1 MKKSLVA
8 VGVIVA
14 LGVVWTGTAWYTG
27 KQLEGRM
34 AEMVGNA
41 NAELNKA
48 SPEAGLTLSY
58 QDYHRGLFHSSMML
72 VIKPTAGMTSALLK
86 PDQSIVF
93 NETIDHGPFPFAQL
107 KKFNLLPSMA
117 SVHTTL
123 VNNPTTK
130 PLFDITKGKSFI
142 DAQTRI
148 GYSGDTSSD
157 IDLLPLD
164 YVKGDEKVAFSGGQF
179 KADVDGKGDKISVSG
194 EAQSGLVN
202 TTNEYGQHV
211 QMTFNG
217 IKTEGDSSR
226 SEFIERIGSQK
237 ASIEKLAISVEGKE
251 MAVIEGFNINAKSA
265 LQEDKKH
272 LSGQI
277 DYTLDSLKV
286 QSQDIGSGKLTIK
299 IGNLDGAAVQE
310 FSKKYNAESQKLLAD
325 PATAQ
330 NPEAYQQKI
339 VELFAANLP
348 LLLKGDPVVTIA
360 PLSWKNAKGESSFN
374 LSLFLKDPALTT
386 TEPTT
391 PEEQLNRVVKSL
403 DSKLVIP
410 VDMATQLM
418 TQVAQLEGYQPAEA
432 AKLADQQIKGLAAM
446 GQMFRVTTMEDNNVV
461 SSLQYANGQVTL
473 NGQKMALGDLLGMF
487 GMPGLEPQAAPA
499 PELEAPATPAVP
511 AVPAV
516 PQQ

>member
-41 NAELNKA
+41 NTELNKI

-58 QDYHRGLFHSSMML
+58 QDYHRGLFHSSMQL
-72 VIKPTAGMTSALLK
+72 VIKPAAGKTSAILK

-130 PLFDITKGKSFI
+130 PLFDIAKGKSFI

-164 YVKGDEKVAFSGGQF
+164 YVKGEEKVAFSGGQF
-179 KADVDGKGDKISVSG
+179 KADIEGKGDKISVSG

-202 TTNEYGQHV
+202 TTNEYDQHV

-217 IKTEGDSSR
+217 IKTEGESSR

-237 ASIEKLAISVEGKE
+237 ASIEKLAISIEGKE
-251 MAVIEGFNINAKSA
+251 MAVLEGFNLNAKSE

-277 DYTLDSLKV
+277 DYSLNSLKV
-286 QSQDIGSGKLTIK
+286 QNLDIGSGKLTIK
-299 IGNLDGAAVQE
+299 IGNLDGAAVHELSQ
-310 FSKKYNAESQKLLAD
+310 KYNAESQKLLAD
-325 PATAQ
+325 PVTAQ
-330 NPEAYQQKI
+330 HPEIYQQKM

-348 LLLKGDPVVTIA
+348 LLLKGNPVITVA

-391 PEEQLNRVVKSL
+391 PEEYLNRVVKSL

-410 VDMATQLM
+410 VDMATAFM
-418 TQVAQLEGYQPAEA
+418 TQIAQLEGYQPAEA
-432 AKLADQQIKGLAAM
+432 AKLAEQQVKGLAAM
-446 GQMFRVTTMEDNNVV
+446 GQMFRVTTMEDNKVV

-473 NGQKMALGDLLGMF
+473 NGQKMPLSDLLGMF
-487 GMPGLEPQAAPA
+487 GMPGIDAQVAPA

-511 AVPAV
+511 AVP
-516 PQQ
+516 QQ

>member
-34 AEMVGNA
+34 AEMISNA
-41 NAELNKA
+41 NTELNKA
-48 SPEAGLTLSY
+48 SPEAGLTLGY
-58 QDYHRGLFHSSMML
+58 QDYHRGLFSSTMHL
-72 VIKPTAGMTSALLK
+72 VIKPTAGMTSAILK
-86 PDQSIVF
+86 PDQTIVF

-123 VNNPTTK
+123 MNNPTTK
-130 PLFDITKGKSFI
+130 PLFDIAKGQSFI

-157 IDLLPLD
+157 INLLPLN
-164 YVKGDEKVAFSGGQF
+164 YENGEQKVAFSGGEF
-179 KADVDGKGDKISVSG
+179 KADVDGQGDKIAVSG

-202 TTNEYGQHV
+202 TVNEYGQHV
-211 QMTFNG
+211 QITFNG
-217 IKTEGDSSR
+217 IKTEGNSTR

-237 ASIEKLAISVEGKE
+237 ASIDKLAISIEGKE
-251 MAVIEGFNINAKSA
+251 MAVVEGFNINAKSE

-277 DYTLDSLKV
+277 DYALNSLKV
-286 QSQDIGSGKLTIK
+286 QNKDMGSGKLTLK
-299 IGNLDGAAVQE
+299 VGNLDGAAVRE
-310 FSKKYNAESQKLLAD
+310 FSQKYNAESQKLLAD
-325 PATAQ
+325 PAFSQ
-330 NPEAYQQKI
+330 NPEAYQQQI

-348 LLLKGDPVVTIA
+348 LLLKGDPVITVA

-374 LSLFLKDPALTT
+374 LSLFLKDPAQSTG
-386 TEPTT
+386 EPKT

-410 VDMATQLM
+410 VDMATELM

-432 AKLADQQIKGLAAM
+432 AKLAEQQIKGLAAM

-461 SSLQYANGQVTL
+461 SSLQYSNGQVTL

-487 GMPGLEPQAAPA
+487 GMPTMGEPEAAPV
-499 PELEAPATPAVP
+499 PEPETPAVP
-511 AVPAV
+511 EAPAV

>member
-34 AEMVGNA
+34 AEMISNA
-41 NAELNKA
+41 NTELNKA
-48 SPEAGLTLSY
+48 SPEAGLTLGY
-58 QDYHRGLFHSSMML
+58 QEYHRGLFSSTMQL
-72 VIKPTAGMTSALLK
+72 VIKPTAGMTSAILK
-86 PDQSIVF
+86 PDQTIVF

-123 VNNPTTK
+123 MNNPTTK
-130 PLFDITKGKSFI
+130 PLFDIAKGQSFI

-157 IDLLPLD
+157 INLLPLN
-164 YVKGDEKVAFSGGQF
+164 YENGEQKVAFSGGEF
-179 KADVDGKGDKISVSG
+179 KADVDAQGDKIAVSG

-202 TTNEYGQHV
+202 TVNEYGQHV

-217 IKTEGDSSR
+217 IKTEGNSAR

-237 ASIEKLAISVEGKE
+237 ASIDKLSISIEGKE
-251 MAVIEGFNINAKSA
+251 MAVVEGFNINAKSE

-277 DYTLDSLKV
+277 DYAINSLKV
-286 QSQDIGSGKLTIK
+286 QNKDIGSGKLTLK
-299 IGNLDGAAVQE
+299 IGNLDGAAVRE
-310 FSKKYNAESQKLLAD
+310 FSQKYNAESQKLLAD
-325 PATAQ
+325 PAFAQ
-330 NPEAYQQKI
+330 NPEAYQQQI

-348 LLLKGDPVVTIA
+348 LLLKGDPVITVA

-374 LSLFLKDPALTT
+374 LSLFLKDPAQSKG
-386 TEPTT
+386 EPTT

-410 VDMATQLM
+410 VDMATELM
-418 TQVAQLEGYQPAEA
+418 TQVAQFEGYQPAEA
-432 AKLADQQIKGLAAM
+432 AKLAEQQIKGLAAM
-446 GQMFRVTTMEDNNVV
+446 GQMFRVTTMEGNNVV
-461 SSLQYANGQVTL
+461 SSLQYSNGQVTL

-487 GMPGLEPQAAPA
+487 GMPTMGEPEPAPA
-499 PELEAPATPAVP
+499 PELEAPAAPEA
-511 AVPAV
+511 PAV

>member
-34 AEMVGNA
+34 AEMINNA
-41 NAELNKA
+41 NTELNKA
-48 SPEAGLTLSY
+48 SPEAGLTLAY
-58 QDYHRGLFHSSMML
+58 QNYHRGLFSSTMQL
-72 VIKPTAGMTSALLK
+72 VIKPTAGTTSAILK
-86 PDQSIVF
+86 PDQTIVF
-93 NETIDHGPFPFAQL
+93 NESIDHGPFPFAQL

-123 VNNPTTK
+123 MNNPTTK
-130 PLFDITKGKSFI
+130 PLFDIAKGQSFI

-157 IDLLPLD
+157 INLLPLN
-164 YVKGDEKVAFSGGQF
+164 YENGEQKVAFSGGEF
-179 KADVDGKGDKISVSG
+179 KADVDGNGDKIAVSG
-194 EAQSGLVN
+194 EAQSGLIN
-202 TTNEYGQHV
+202 TVNEYGQHV

-217 IKTEGDSSR
+217 IKTEGNSNR

-237 ASIEKLAISVEGKE
+237 ASIDKLAISIEGKE
-251 MAVIEGFNINAKSA
+251 MAVVEGFNINAKSE

-277 DYTLDSLKV
+277 DYAINSLKV
-286 QSQDIGSGKLTIK
+286 QNKDIGSGKLTLK
-299 IGNLDGAAVQE
+299 VGNLDGAAVRE
-310 FSKKYNAESQKLLAD
+310 FSQKYNAESQKLLAD
-325 PATAQ
+325 PAFSQ
-330 NPEAYQQKI
+330 NPEAYQQQI

-348 LLLKGDPVVTIA
+348 LLLKGDPVITVA

-374 LSLFLKDPALTT
+374 LSLFLKDPAQTT
-386 TEPTT
+386 VEPKT

-410 VDMATQLM
+410 VDMATELM
-418 TQVAQLEGYQPAEA
+418 TQVAQFEGYQPTEA

-446 GQMFRVTTMEDNNVV
+446 GQMFRVTKMENNNVV
-461 SSLQYANGQVTL
+461 SSLQYSNGQVTL
-473 NGQKMALGDLLGMF
+473 NGQKMPLGDLLGMF
-487 GMPGLEPQAAPA
+487 GMPAMGEPEAAPA
-499 PELEAPATPAVP
+499 PELETPVVP
-511 AVPAV
+511 EAPAV